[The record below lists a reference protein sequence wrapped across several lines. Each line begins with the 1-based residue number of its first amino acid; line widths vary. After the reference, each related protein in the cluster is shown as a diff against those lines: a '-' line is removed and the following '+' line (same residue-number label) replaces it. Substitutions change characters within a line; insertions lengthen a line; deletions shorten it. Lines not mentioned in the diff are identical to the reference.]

1 MDDILKR
8 TSKGYKIGSSGA
20 ALAILCF
27 FLPWV
32 LVSCGGQQVK
42 MSGWQ
47 LAAGTTIGEGY
58 FAQRIPGK
66 PVLFLVL
73 LAGFGV
79 FALAYLTYKRG
90 TLTPMD
96 GYGPIGLGVLPL
108 VILLAEFS
116 GSKGQAAQQGVYFE
130 YQFGLWGVVVGYI
143 AVIVGGIFN
152 LKELTKWGPPRDTG

>member
-1 MDDILKR
+1 MEDILRR

-32 LVSCGGQQVK
+32 LVSCGPLEVK

-47 LAAGTTIGEGY
+47 LAVGTTIGESD

-79 FALAYLTYKRG
+79 LALAYLAYKRG
-90 TLTPMD
+90 TLTLID

-108 VILLAEFS
+108 VILLVQFS
-116 GSKGQAAQQGVYFE
+116 GSKEQAAQQGLYFE
-130 YQFGLWGVVVGYI
+130 YQFGFWGVVVGYI

-152 LKELTKWGPPRDTG
+152 LKELTGWRQPRDTG